1 MRSRS
6 SITLHFRAEAYD
18 HPSGYVDAGTV
29 MSWLDKAG
37 YATAATWSGTNVVAA
52 YIGNMRFGHPVPV
65 DTQIAAQARLIFTED
80 SRVHVQARLALP
92 NVLDADGE
100 PTVATWVVIVYE
112 AVDAQGAPKQ
122 VKEWEPRTDAGH
134 RRREVAAVR
143 SIEHTRGEESLGQV
157 SFPAASETTA
167 EVVLLCFIAHSA
179 SVTPGFRLQGGTL
192 MSWLDEAA
200 YVCASRWAGKP
211 TVAVF
216 AGGVQFYHGVYVG
229 DIVEI
234 EARIVHTTERSI
246 YLVVRAWSGKAHD
259 RNLHQVA
266 QSIAIMVVAGGGK
279 AEPVPGWQPQ
289 TDAEKQ
295 LQRHAID
302 LVSLRNKNVYEW
314 STVEIP

>member
-37 YATAATWSGTNVVAA
+37 YASAATWAGSNVVAN

-65 DTQIAAQARLIFTED
+65 DTQIAAQARLIYTEGTQ
-80 SRVHVQARLALP
+80 VHVQARLALP
-92 NVLDADGE
+92 EVLGDDGE

-112 AVDAQGAPKQ
+112 AIDAQGEPRV
-122 VKEWEPRTDAGH
+122 VKEWEPRTEAGH
-134 RRREVAAVR
+134 RRRAIAKTR
-143 SIEHTRGEESLGQV
+143 AIEHARGEDALVQV
-157 SFPAASETTA
+157 SFPQPSETTA
-167 EVVLLCFIAHSA
+167 EVVLLSFIAHA
-179 SVTPGFRLQGGTL
+179 AEVTPGFRLQGGAL
-192 MSWLDEAA
+192 MNWLDEAA
-200 YVCASRWAGKP
+200 FVCASRWAGKP

-216 AGGVQFYHGVYVG
+216 AGGVQFYKGVYVG

-234 EARIVHTTERSI
+234 EARIVHTTKRSI
-246 YLVVRAWSGKAHD
+246 YLVVRAWSGKAEQRD
-259 RNLHQVA
+259 LQPVA
-266 QSIAIMVVAGGGK
+266 QSIAIMVVAGDGK
-279 AEPVPGWQPQ
+279 AEPVPSWQPQ
-289 TDAEKQ
+289 TEAERQ

-302 LVSLRNKNVYEW
+302 LVSIRNKNVYEW